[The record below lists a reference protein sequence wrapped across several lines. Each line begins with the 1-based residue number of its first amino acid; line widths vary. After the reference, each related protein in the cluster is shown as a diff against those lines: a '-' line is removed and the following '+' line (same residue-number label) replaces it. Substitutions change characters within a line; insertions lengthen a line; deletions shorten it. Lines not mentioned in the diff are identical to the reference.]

1 MVWRI
6 CAVGSVIVAPEFR
19 EKSVSWRDIGRR
31 SFRRRYRSSGRHR
44 KEIRCGERTH
54 PFVDRLVAESCP
66 VGTGETVRSRV
77 LVQMALCARYGVIR
91 VALRAASN
99 LPEGEISS
107 AAFAP

>member
-1 MVWRI
+1 
-6 CAVGSVIVAPEFR
+6 
-19 EKSVSWRDIGRR
+19 
-31 SFRRRYRSSGRHR
+31 
-44 KEIRCGERTH
+44 
-54 PFVDRLVAESCP
+54 VDRLVAESCP

-77 LVQMALCARYGVIR
+77 LVPMAVCARYGVIR